1 MCLKVNLWF
10 VKNLAQSYLHYTCSG
25 WGTCVNMSTEGKSE
39 GTKKRIE
46 PVFFLNTEVEQ
57 EHGKWL
63 TTLEVCIAVC
73 NVVSDETVVEGAQRI
88 GGLWRIYVTD
98 EVARVNLLCT
108 GISIRGHQITL
119 KDRNPFLSAGFEGE
133 DTTRLYVRNIPLS
146 YDNEEI
152 EKVLRKKGVNMIGKL
167 KYVRART
174 AAGKLTNFKTGDRFV
189 DIVVPEEP
197 LPRKQSMGVFT
208 ASLYH
213 KEQRQNKEDIECGN
227 CKQIG
232 HVRRECPNEAVCYE
246 CLQTGHKKGDERC
259 PALQDRFQTIRRDDD
274 DDESFVD
281 AAEGAKASDNEISTD
296 SNDDDDDHKDGHRG
310 HHRATKQQVS
320 TVTAVE
326 GKITEI
332 REAVEKKSPAKKEQE
347 KKENQKKITEL
358 FQSSPLASPAGS
370 RAGSPARVRR
380 MADRSTEEDGQGQK
394 KKSKKKE
401 KK

>member
-1 MCLKVNLWF
+1 
-10 VKNLAQSYLHYTCSG
+10 
-25 WGTCVNMSTEGKSE
+25 MSTEGKSE

-119 KDRNPFLSAGFEGE
+119 KDRNPFLSTGFEGE

-197 LPRKQSMGVFT
+197 LPKKQSMGVFT

-227 CKQIG
+227 CKQTG

-246 CLQTGHKKGDERC
+246 CLQTGHKRGDERC
-259 PALQDRFQTIRRDDD
+259 PALQDRFQTIRREDD

-281 AAEGAKASDNEISTD
+281 AAEGGKASDNEISTD
-296 SNDDDDDHKDGHRG
+296 SSDDDDDDDDHKDGHRG
-310 HHRATKQQVS
+310 HQRATKQQVS

-326 GKITEI
+326 GKISEI
-332 REAVEKKSPAKKEQE
+332 REAVEKKSPSKKEQE

-370 RAGSPARVRR
+370 RASSPARVRR
-380 MADRSTEEDGQGQK
+380 MADRSPEEEGQGQK